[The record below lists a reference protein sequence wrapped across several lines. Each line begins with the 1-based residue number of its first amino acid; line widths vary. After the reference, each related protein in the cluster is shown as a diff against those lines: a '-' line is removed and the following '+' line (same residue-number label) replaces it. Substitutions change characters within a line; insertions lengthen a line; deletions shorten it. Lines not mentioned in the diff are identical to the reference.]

1 MTLLG
6 KKLDSYEILREIG
19 YGGMATVYLAED
31 HGSTERRRVAL
42 KILHLAMANRPDIL
56 RRFRR
61 EAELYQRLQH
71 PRIVRILDFVRV
83 DGQTALVMPYLAGGS
98 LADRIKKEG
107 RITWSEAVRIT
118 GQIAEALDYAHQQGV
133 VHRDVKPSNILFD
146 DDGEAFLTD
155 FGIAHDADASTLTA
169 VGTQPGTYHYMAPEQ
184 VRGDEVDGKADQF
197 ALATVFYQMVSG
209 RLPFSAT
216 DTAALTYQIVH
227 EATAKLPSNI
237 DIPYGVSSVLER
249 AHHKDPKRRYST
261 VGGLAAALQ
270 ELSFT
275 ATPIRRRRLAS
286 RLTRA
291 QRRRIMA
298 GIAALFAI
306 MFAVKLI
313 PSAIEAIRTGGP
325 SQATSVPET
334 VAVAAT
340 SIPTAIVILDPTPT
354 EQVGAPQGRGGLEVD
369 RGVSPY
375 PKSPPSPAPTSV
387 PKNPTLTL
395 ADMPTLVPTRKA
407 PAPAKTRTP
416 SASSSEPTST
426 PVVYRNLAVTL
437 LYPADGFST
446 NNFVEFSWLPRFSLL
461 ENEAFELVIWRQG
474 EAPDR
479 GRSPI
484 AATTSTGAA
493 VNLQA
498 VGWMRE
504 GPFYWGVYL
513 FDTATKARIA
523 YLGGGQ
529 RFVYQPLSD
538 APAPPPIPGIN
549 E

>member
-1 MTLLG
+1 
-6 KKLDSYEILREIG
+6 
-19 YGGMATVYLAED
+19 MATVYLAED
-31 HGSTERRRVAL
+31 HSSTERRRVAL
-42 KILHLAMANRPDIL
+42 KILHPAMANRPDIL

-71 PRIVRILDFVRV
+71 PRIVRILDFIRV
-83 DGQTALVMPYLAGGS
+83 DGQTALVMPYLTSGS

-249 AHHKDPKRRYST
+249 AHHKDPKRRYPT

-270 ELSFT
+270 ELSLT
-275 ATPIRRRRLAS
+275 ATPIRGRRLAP
-286 RLTRA
+286 RLTRK
-291 QRRRIMA
+291 QRQWLLYGA
-298 GIAALFAI
+298 AALLVLALAAKVVPLTQPPPTRPTI
-306 MFAVKLI
+306 VV
-313 PSAIEAIRTGGP
+313 PSTATPAL
-325 SQATSVPET
+325 QATVEATSAVQPIPET
-334 VAVAAT
+334 KGGVIVVVAKTTAT
-340 SIPTAIVILDPTPT
+340 DTPSPSPSPTAEKTPT
-354 EQVGAPQGRGGLEVD
+354 IVA
-369 RGVSPY
+369 
-375 PKSPPSPAPTSV
+375 TH
-387 PKNPTLTL
+387 
-395 ADMPTLVPTRKA
+395 
-407 PAPAKTRTP
+407 TP
-416 SASSSEPTST
+416 T
-426 PVVYRNLAVTL
+426 PVVTRATTELTLSPTISRTLTVNLL
-437 LYPADGFST
+437 SPEEEFST
-446 NNFVEFSWLPRFSLL
+446 TNFIEFEWSPRFSLL

-474 EAPDR
+474 EGPDR

-498 VGWMRE
+498 VGWMKE
-504 GPFYWGVYL
+504 GPFQWGVYL